1 MHASHYQQRFAGH
14 MQIFSQRR
22 SELQNTILISAY
34 MMAGID
40 TANLAVM
47 EVSQTLDSMDCI
59 LEHNGG
65 SKEDRRGQTVE
76 QATG

>member
-1 MHASHYQQRFAGH
+1 MV
-14 MQIFSQRR
+14 
-22 SELQNTILISAY
+22 
-34 MMAGID
+34 AGID

-65 SKEDRRGQTVE
+65 SKEDHRGQTVE
-76 QATG
+76 QTTG